1 MIAWL
6 RGQDLNLGPLGY
18 EPNELP
24 DCSTPRYLRNYRD
37 RAIMSQANAP
47 LKQQFAKVSCVIK
60 RFAAS
65 MLWVMGMIFFVRADC
80 EKLKELR
87 CSDANGNSIEDSDAF
102 C

>member
-1 MIAWL
+1 MEKPVILSVIKKPPLRWLFMIAWL

-47 LKQQFAKVSCVIK
+47 LKQQYAKVSCVIK

-65 MLWVMGMIFFVRADC
+65 ML
-80 EKLKELR
+80 
-87 CSDANGNSIEDSDAF
+87 
-102 C
+102 